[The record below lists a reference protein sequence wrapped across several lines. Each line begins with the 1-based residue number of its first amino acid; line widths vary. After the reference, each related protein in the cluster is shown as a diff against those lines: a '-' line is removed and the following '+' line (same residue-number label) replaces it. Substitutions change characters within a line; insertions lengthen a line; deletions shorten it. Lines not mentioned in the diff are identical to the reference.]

1 MKKKTSKNRFW
12 ITLVTLNI
20 LALTYPVGLIL
31 RSDDD
36 AARMFALLVLMVGF
50 IFLAVAD
57 TLSILFA
64 YWFRSSVERR

>member
-1 MKKKTSKNRFW
+1 
-12 ITLVTLNI
+12 LVTLNI
-20 LALTYPVGLIL
+20 LALTYPVGLLL

-57 TLSILFA
+57 TLGILFA
-64 YWFRSSVERR
+64 YWV